1 MECNKKVKDKIVMC
15 KFVDVPTNVLVKST
29 QFDKFVVIPT
39 LTNGSKGK
47 RSDS

>member
-29 QFDKFVVIPT
+29 QFDKFVIPT

-47 RSDS
+47 RSSS

>member
-1 MECNKKVKDKIVMC
+1 MSMLI
-15 KFVDVPTNVLVKST
+15 KST
-29 QFDKFVVIPT
+29 QFNKFVIPT

>member
-29 QFDKFVVIPT
+29 QFNSFAIPT
-39 LTNGSKGK
+39 LTNGGKGK
-47 RSDS
+47 RNSS